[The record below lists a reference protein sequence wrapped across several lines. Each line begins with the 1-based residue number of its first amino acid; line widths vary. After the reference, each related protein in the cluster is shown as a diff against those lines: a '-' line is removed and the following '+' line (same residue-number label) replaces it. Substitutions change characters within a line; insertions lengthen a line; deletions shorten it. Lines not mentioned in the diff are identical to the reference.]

1 MITLNRIQAAAFLNM
16 HPVTLLHKVHAGIIP
31 AAKPAKSWVFVQ
43 QDLLDYL
50 RGLYSTKNH
59 NMFTET
65 KSGQLNI
72 SDNVTVTNKGSGV
85 KKAYYQLLGIADYPQ
100 IHSPQPDP
108 RSGARHADGVDQVAK
123 GEAVGLVV
131 NSVNMTQSKTRVM

>member
-1 MITLNRIQAAAFLNM
+1 MITLNLKQAAVLLNM
-16 HPVTLLHKVHAGIIP
+16 HPVTLLLKANAGIVP
-31 AAKPAKSWVFVQ
+31 AAKPAKSWVFIQ

-50 RGLYSTKNH
+50 RGLYPIKNH
-59 NMFTET
+59 HMATVAEAT
-65 KSGQLNI
+65 QPII
-72 SDNVTVTNKGSGV
+72 SNNVTVTKKGLGV

-123 GEAVGLVV
+123 GEAVELVV
-131 NSVNMTQSKTRVM
+131 KSVNMTQSKTRVM